1 MALSR
6 FIVAPFV
13 GLVLAL
19 ATAAAAQQTAPQET
33 VKAKHG
39 DWEVRCNA
47 ANNCFM
53 NQVVANAEGSPLIN
67 VAVRMLP
74 NNPQAKAIAVFVAP
88 LGVVLPRGIE
98 MRIDGGDAIP
108 SPFLYC
114 LSNGCFAELAM
125 TEEGLARL
133 RRGAS
138 ATLQIYSVQEPN
150 TAISRRLSL
159 SGFTKAYAELK

>member
-6 FIVAPFV
+6 IIGPLAAFMI
-13 GLVLAL
+13 GLG
-19 ATAAAAQQTAPQET
+19 AAAVAQQPAAQES

-39 DWEVRCNA
+39 DWEVRCGTENGA
-47 ANNCFM
+47 CYM
-53 NQVVANAEGSPLIN
+53 NQIVVNEEGSPLVN
-67 VAVRMLP
+67 VAVRRLV

-88 LGVVLPRGIE
+88 LGVVLPRGME
-98 MRIDGGDAIP
+98 MRIDGGDAIL

-125 TEEGLARL
+125 TDEGLDRL

-138 ATLQIYSVQEPN
+138 ATLQLYSVQEPN
-150 TAISRRLSL
+150 KAISRRLSL
-159 SGFTKAYAELK
+159 SGFTRAYSELN